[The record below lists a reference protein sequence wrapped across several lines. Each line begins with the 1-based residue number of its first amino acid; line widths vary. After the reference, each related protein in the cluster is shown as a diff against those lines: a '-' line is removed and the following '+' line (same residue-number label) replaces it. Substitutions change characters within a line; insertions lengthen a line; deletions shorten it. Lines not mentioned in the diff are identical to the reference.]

1 MKRIS
6 RMIKNM
12 FGTSADDKALEAQA
26 QAERNTRD
34 FLRGQRIENKINT
47 EIGEIR
53 NWESVGSH
61 DNLNPFGIDVFY
73 MSKEK
78 LIESLGHC
86 YMTLKHI
93 KKKLDEKAQFC
104 LSNG

>member
-6 RMIKNM
+6 EIIKDM
-12 FGTSADDKALEAQA
+12 FGTSPDNKALEAQA

-34 FLRGQRIENKINT
+34 FMRAQKIENDINT

-53 NWESVGSH
+53 EWQDVGSRN
-61 DNLNPFGIDVFY
+61 NLNPFGIDVFY

-86 YMTLKHI
+86 YLTLKHI
-93 KKKLDEKAQFC
+93 KKKLDEKA
-104 LSNG
+104 

>member
-6 RMIKNM
+6 EIIKDM
-12 FGTSADDKALEAQA
+12 FGTSPDNKALEAQA

-34 FLRGQRIENKINT
+34 FMRGQRADNIINT
-47 EIGEIR
+47 EIAEIR
-53 NWESVGSH
+53 NWEDVGARE
-61 DNLNPFGIDVFY
+61 NLNPFGIDVFY

-86 YMTLKHI
+86 YLTLKHI
-93 KKKLDEKAQFC
+93 KKKLDEKA
-104 LSNG
+104 

>member
-6 RMIKNM
+6 EIIKDM
-12 FGTSADDKALEAQA
+12 FGTSTDNKALEAQA

-34 FLRGQRIENKINT
+34 FMRAQKIENDINT

-53 NWESVGSH
+53 EWQDVGSRN
-61 DNLNPFGIDVFY
+61 NLNPFGIDVFY

-78 LIESLGHC
+78 LMKDFE
-86 YMTLKHI
+86 
-93 KKKLDEKAQFC
+93 KKIRSAYVQDGE
-104 LSNG
+104 